1 MGYRQGGL
9 RVLLALGLASQVAA
23 CGSVPRTAYTAEQAA
38 LASVPG
44 IPGARVYADASVDT
58 IAELAGN
65 PLRRS
70 AGFNY
75 LALSGGGGDGA
86 YGAGVLN
93 GWTASGTRPEFTLVS
108 GVSTG
113 ALIAPFAFLGPAYDA
128 YLTEFYT
135 SGVAGELVTSPSISN
150 ILFGSGLF
158 GDGRLRNLIAR
169 YVTPE
174 LLTAIAEEHA
184 KGRRLMVVTTNLDS
198 QRSVIWNMGA
208 IASSGAPNAL
218 DLFRDVLAAS
228 ASVPAVFPP
237 QMIDVTAAD
246 ARFQEMH
253 VDGSVVTPVFTLPQT
268 LLLRDGKIRTGGK
281 ANIYAD
287 LAALQLA
294 KAQVDAGKN
303 EDALATLRAI
313 KADPEFKP
321 VIEQRVARLLVATG
335 KTEDAIKQLGTATDS
350 ASLEIHG
357 DALMAQGKRDAAR
370 EQYEKALKTL
380 DVAAPQ
386 RRLLETKV
394 MDAGGTVTD
403 AAESV

>member
-1 MGYRQGGL
+1 MLFSEVRTMGYRQGGL
-9 RVLLALGLASQVAA
+9 RALLALGLAGQVAA

-75 LALSGGGGDGA
+75 LAMSGGGGDGA

-113 ALIAPFAFLGPAYDA
+113 ALIAPFAFLGQDYDA

-237 QMIDVTAAD
+237 QMIDVNAAD

-281 ANIYAD
+281 ANIYVVINGRLEPD
-287 LAALQLA
+287 FE
-294 KAQVDAGKN
+294 VTKN
-303 EDALATLRAI
+303 NTLSIVERSFTTASRARSRATLTATYALARSNGMSFNLTYIDEDGPKASAAKGFDTAYMRALYQEGLGKGRTGTFWQHTVPASPTLKQTA
-313 KADPEFKP
+313 AA
-321 VIEQRVARLLVATG
+321 VAN
-335 KTEDAIKQLGTATDS
+335 
-350 ASLEIHG
+350 
-357 DALMAQGKRDAAR
+357 
-370 EQYEKALKTL
+370 
-380 DVAAPQ
+380 
-386 RRLLETKV
+386 
-394 MDAGGTVTD
+394 
-403 AAESV
+403 

>member
-1 MGYRQGGL
+1 MGYRHGGL
-9 RVLLALGLASQVAA
+9 RALVALGLAGQVAA

-38 LASVPG
+38 FASVPG

-65 PLRRS
+65 PQRRA

-93 GWTASGTRPEFTLVS
+93 GWTASGTRPEFSLVS

-113 ALIAPFAFLGPAYDA
+113 ALIAPFAFLGPAYDP

-135 SGVAGELVTSPSISN
+135 SGVAGELVTSPN
-150 ILFGSGLF
+150 IANVLFGSGLF
-158 GDGRLRNLIAR
+158 GDGRLRNLIGR

-198 QRSVIWNMGA
+198 QRAVIWNMGV

-218 DLFRDVLAAS
+218 ELFRDVLAAS
-228 ASVPAVFPP
+228 ASIPAVFPP
-237 QMIDVTAAD
+237 QMIDVTAGD
-246 ARFQEMH
+246 SRFQEMH

-281 ANIYAD
+281 ANIYVVINGRLEPDFEVTKDNTLSIVERSFTTASRARSRAT
-287 LAALQLA
+287 LTATY
-294 KAQVDAGKN
+294 
-303 EDALATLRAI
+303 ALARGNGMGFNLTYIDENGPKASAAKGFDTGYMRALYQEGLE
-313 KADPEFKP
+313 KG
-321 VIEQRVARLLVATG
+321 RTG
-335 KTEDAIKQLGTATDS
+335 TFWQHT
-350 ASLEIHG
+350 
-357 DALMAQGKRDAAR
+357 
-370 EQYEKALKTL
+370 
-380 DVAAPQ
+380 VPAAPTLKQ
-386 RRLLETKV
+386 T
-394 MDAGGTVTD
+394 
-403 AAESV
+403 AAAVAN

>member
-1 MGYRQGGL
+1 MGYRQGAL
-9 RVLLALGLASQVAA
+9 RALVALGLAGQVAA

-38 LASVPG
+38 YASVPG

-65 PLRRS
+65 PQRRS

-113 ALIAPFAFLGPAYDA
+113 ALIAPFAFLGPAYDP

-135 SGVAGELVTSPSISN
+135 SGVAGELVTSPN
-150 ILFGSGLF
+150 IANVLFGSGLF
-158 GDGRLRNLIAR
+158 GDGRLRNLIGR

-198 QRSVIWNMGA
+198 QRAVIWNMGV

-218 DLFRDVLAAS
+218 ELFRDVLAAS
-228 ASVPAVFPP
+228 ASIPAVFPP
-237 QMIDVTAAD
+237 QMIDVAAAD
-246 ARFQEMH
+246 TRFQEMH

-281 ANIYAD
+281 ANIYVVINGRLEPDFEVTKDNTLSIVERSFTTASRARSRAT
-287 LAALQLA
+287 LTATY
-294 KAQVDAGKN
+294 
-303 EDALATLRAI
+303 ALARGNGMGFNLTYIDENGPKASAAKGFDTGYMRALYQAGLE
-313 KADPEFKP
+313 KG
-321 VIEQRVARLLVATG
+321 RTG
-335 KTEDAIKQLGTATDS
+335 TFWQHT
-350 ASLEIHG
+350 
-357 DALMAQGKRDAAR
+357 
-370 EQYEKALKTL
+370 
-380 DVAAPQ
+380 VPAAPTLKQ
-386 RRLLETKV
+386 T
-394 MDAGGTVTD
+394 
-403 AAESV
+403 AAAVAN

>member
-281 ANIYAD
+281 ANIYVVINGRLEPDFEVTKDNTLSIVERSFTTASRARSRAT
-287 LAALQLA
+287 LTATY
-294 KAQVDAGKN
+294 
-303 EDALATLRAI
+303 ALARSNGMSFNLTYIDENGPKASAAKGFDTAYMRALYQEGLEKGRSGTFWQHTVPASPTLKQTA
-313 KADPEFKP
+313 AA
-321 VIEQRVARLLVATG
+321 VAN
-335 KTEDAIKQLGTATDS
+335 
-350 ASLEIHG
+350 
-357 DALMAQGKRDAAR
+357 
-370 EQYEKALKTL
+370 
-380 DVAAPQ
+380 
-386 RRLLETKV
+386 
-394 MDAGGTVTD
+394 
-403 AAESV
+403 